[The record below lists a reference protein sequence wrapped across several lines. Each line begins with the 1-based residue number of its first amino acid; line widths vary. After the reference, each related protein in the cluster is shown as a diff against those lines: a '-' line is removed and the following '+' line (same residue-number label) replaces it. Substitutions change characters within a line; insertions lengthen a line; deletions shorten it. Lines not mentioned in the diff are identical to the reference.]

1 MEFQRELSVTKNA
14 TQLAQVSDHSYTT
27 HVIKHNLLII
37 STICNIFSLTVCL
50 VIIYNFLS
58 AISRA
63 REDRQK
69 RKQKLYFNSALLIF
83 FISLLIVALLLVPY
97 FPAFFF
103 LGDIAMD
110 VTVAFIL
117 LFWWTQWKQSVYL
130 HIQNKFI
137 QLLTSYEEKQR

>member
-1 MEFQRELSVTKNA
+1 MELQRELSVTKNA
-14 TQLAQVSDHSYTT
+14 TQLAQITDPSNTT
-27 HVIKHNLLII
+27 HVISDNLLII

-50 VIIYNFLS
+50 VIIYSFLS

-69 RKQKLYFNSALLIF
+69 RKAKLYYNSALLIF
-83 FISLLIVALLLVPY
+83 FISLLVVALFLVPF

-103 LGDIAMD
+103 VGDIAMD

-137 QLLTSYEEKQR
+137 

>member
-1 MEFQRELSVTKNA
+1 M
-14 TQLAQVSDHSYTT
+14 
-27 HVIKHNLLII
+27 
-37 STICNIFSLTVCL
+37 
-50 VIIYNFLS
+50 S

-69 RKQKLYFNSALLIF
+69 RKQKLYFNSAILIF
-83 FISLLIVALLLVPY
+83 FVAVLVVALLLVPY
-97 FPAFFF
+97 FPQLFFV
-103 LGDIAMD
+103 GDIAMD

-137 QLLTSYEEKQR
+137 QLLTSYEEKQRLTFMARISNLGRKCRLSHPYRHDPARL